1 MTEAIATIEA
11 PEPPTYS
18 WSLLDV
24 LLMTAPTVVLAA
36 AALSSQAFL
45 ERLDAFAARG
55 PGWLSSLVILL
66 VAESLVLAGSV
77 TLLGVLPRRLSWA
90 KVGFRR
96 AQWYWYLIGPVLAA
110 VVLPVRLGMGL
121 LVLLLLDPTM
131 SQATNLAQV
140 EFPETTWGGAIAIIF
155 VGGVVVPFA
164 EELFFRGV
172 LYRWL
177 RGRIGVWGG
186 VLVSAALFGLA
197 HIFLPTAVSA
207 FVIGL
212 VLAWVYER
220 SESLWVP
227 FVVHALNNTG
237 VFTLVFLAVALLQFM
252 EIPY

>member
-1 MTEAIATIEA
+1 MTEATVAIEV
-11 PEPPTYS
+11 PETQTYS

-24 LLMTAPTVVLAA
+24 LLMSVPTVVVAA
-36 AALSSQAFL
+36 AALSNQAVL
-45 ERLDAFAARG
+45 EKMDALAARG

-66 VAESLVLAGSV
+66 MAESLALVGSV
-77 TLLGVLPRRLSWA
+77 TLLGMLPRRLSWA
-90 KVGFRR
+90 NVGFRR
-96 AQWYWYLIGPVLAA
+96 AEWFWFLIGPALAA
-110 VVLPVRLGMGL
+110 IVMPVRVGMGL
-121 LVLLLLDPTM
+121 VVLLLLDPEM
-131 SQATNLAQV
+131 TNLTALTEV
-140 EFPETTWGGAIAIIF
+140 EFPETTWGGAIAVIL

-237 VFTLVFLAVALLQFM
+237 VFTLVFLAIAFAQILEL
-252 EIPY
+252 PY